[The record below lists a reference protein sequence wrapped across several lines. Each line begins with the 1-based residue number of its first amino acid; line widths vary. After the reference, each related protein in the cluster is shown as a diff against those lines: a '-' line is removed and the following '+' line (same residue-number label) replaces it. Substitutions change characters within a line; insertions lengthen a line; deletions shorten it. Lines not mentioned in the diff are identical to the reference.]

1 VSEQLPE
8 LLDVRRLREELHVS
22 RASAEAIMR
31 VVPTVVIPGLRKSF
45 CRRRDVER
53 LLEASTYA
61 KDEVPG

>member
-8 LLDVRRLREELHVS
+8 LLDVRRLRTELGIS
-22 RASAEAIMR
+22 RAAAEAIMR

-53 LLEASTYA
+53 LLEQVTYA
-61 KDEVPG
+61 KDQVPR